1 MITKKHIYMLGRQ
14 GHTDTALVH
23 GSYLILLGKPQAV
36 VGLQSLYVV
45 GQVNDRNGR
54 VLPHSWEG
62 KRRKSKR
69 GEDKEKS
76 ESGCFLYQTCTSTYT
91 NTGWTTGWVR
101 LPAGPWG
108 GCVTV
113 RRVHFVQQCMKSGR
127 EERERT
133 SWNRL
138 VTFGDIWWY
147 RHAKWGG
154 QRWGWRGD
162 AHEWLGEH
170 APGRKQETD
179 ISLTPQR
186 SIGGRGGIRARTH
199 KSLQISHTVTSQRG
213 KKLTGH
219 QPKLISLK
227 ISFPTIDYLSAQPGA
242 LGLD

>member
-1 MITKKHIYMLGRQ
+1 MWSARSMTGIG
-14 GHTDTALVH
+14 GC
-23 GSYLILLGKPQAV
+23 SLIP
-36 VGLQSLYVV
+36 
-45 GQVNDRNGR
+45 GR
-54 VLPHSWEG
+54 V
-62 KRRKSKR
+62 KRRNRKW
-69 GEDKEKS
+69 GGDKEKS
-76 ESGCFLYQTCTSTYT
+76 EILLSLHQTWTWTFT
-91 NTGWTTGWVR
+91 NTGWTTGWVK
-101 LPAGPWG
+101 LPVGPWG

-113 RRVHFVQQCMKSGR
+113 RRVHFVQQCMRTEERGER
-127 EERERT
+127 GERERERT
-133 SWNRL
+133 SWNRP

-154 QRWGWRGD
+154 QRWGWHSN

-170 APGRKQETD
+170 APGRKQEAD

-227 ISFPTIDYLSAQPGA
+227 ISFPTIDYLFGPAWSAWAGLISNNPPAA
-242 LGLD
+242 L

>member
-1 MITKKHIYMLGRQ
+1 MLEREGN
-14 GHTDTALVH
+14 TDTALVYS
-23 GSYLILLGKPQAV
+23 SYLILLGKAEAV
-36 VGLQSLYVV
+36 VGFQSLYVV
-45 GQVNDRNGR
+45 SQVDDRNGW
-54 VLPHSWEG
+54 VLPHSWER
-62 KRRKSKR
+62 KRRKR
-69 GEDKEKS
+69 GKYKEKC
-76 ESGCFLYQTCTSTYT
+76 ETWLFLHQTSTSTYT

-101 LPAGPWG
+101 LPVGPWR

-113 RRVHFVQQCMKSGR
+113 RRVHFVQQCMKRGR
-127 EERERT
+127 VERRESQREHT

-154 QRWGWRGD
+154 QRWGWHGD

-170 APGRKQETD
+170 APGRKQEAD

-227 ISFPTIDYLSAQPGA
+227 ISFLTIDYLSAQPGA